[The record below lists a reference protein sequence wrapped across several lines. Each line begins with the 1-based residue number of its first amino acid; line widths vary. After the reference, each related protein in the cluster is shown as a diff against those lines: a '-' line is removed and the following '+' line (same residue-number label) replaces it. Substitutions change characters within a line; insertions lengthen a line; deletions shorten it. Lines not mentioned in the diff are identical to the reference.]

1 MKKMLIVV
9 VALLLAGCGMA
20 RPVLYPNAQVQQV
33 GEAQSQKDIDEC
45 TQKAEAYVQ
54 DNPAGDVAK
63 TTAAGAVVG
72 TAIGAAVGAI
82 TGDFGQ
88 GVAIGAASGGISGSG
103 NSCGMFWR
111 IQRSVLPFS
120 AFSWVKITVLSG
132 SFSTCQRSSHPAGT
146 KISTRRSR
154 IGSIP
159 PKRNSS

>member
-1 MKKMLIVV
+1 MKKILIVI

-33 GEAQSQKDIDEC
+33 GEAQAQKDIDEC

-88 GVAIGAASGGISGSG
+88 GVAIGAASGGISGLFGGLFQVSQPSPVHKQFVERCLREKG
-103 NSCGMFWR
+103 YE
-111 IQRSVLPFS
+111 P
-120 AFSWVKITVLSG
+120 
-132 SFSTCQRSSHPAGT
+132 
-146 KISTRRSR
+146 
-154 IGSIP
+154 IGW
-159 PKRNSS
+159 K